1 VVVRLAESKA
11 GVEEVLVKLYSKH
24 FKMSEDEARAMLQP
38 ILAKKDVLKT
48 ISSRLPEI
56 QATAE
61 AISKLPPELRQP
73 MVDFVTRGI
82 LSHEDEED
90 MSEISKMAK
99 SISKAAI
106 VAKMVSQIMSEA
118 FKEGQGEKKNPQEVE
133 ALKAELD
140 KIREEVKAEIEKV
153 KQEIKGAR
161 RKSILVKLAKSL
173 SKLAEVLEAHEKRF
187 EEIEKKIESIES
199 IQQTPVTQQAQP
211 QTESKEGESKE
222 DLRKKVRE
230 LIRESTEF
238 LEEFGYEVKK
248 PGESTAPKEKRP
260 IDKFIDRIAE
270 ALSDKDVIRTMA
282 ETIKETLKE
291 LRQAQGQGQSVTATS
306 IPRLESYLGEAV
318 GGGEGSEGSGV
329 AEGSASSGS

>member
-1 VVVRLAESKA
+1 MRLAESKA

-140 KIREEVKAEIEKV
+140 KIREEVKAEVEKL
-153 KQEIKGAR
+153 KQEIKSAR

-173 SKLAEVLEAHEKRF
+173 SKLAEVLEVHEKRL
-187 EEIEKKIESIES
+187 EEIERKVES
-199 IQQTPVTQQAQP
+199 IQQTPIIQPAQP
-211 QTESKEGESKE
+211 QPESKEDESKE
-222 DLRKKVRE
+222 DLKKKVKDY
-230 LIRESTEF
+230 IKESKEF
-238 LEEFGYEVKK
+238 LEEFGFEVKK
-248 PGESTAPKEKRP
+248 PGESQTPPKEKSS
-260 IDKFIDRIAE
+260 IDKLIDRITE
-270 ALSDKDVIRTMA
+270 TLSDKDVIRIVA
-282 ETIKETLKE
+282 EMVKETLKE
-291 LRQAQGQGQSVTATS
+291 LRQAQGQGQSATAPS

-329 AEGSASSGS
+329 AEGSASGGSQ